1 MPYEVWVS
9 SPHGVLSQALAHTLR
24 HIGCKVSGAARPRL
38 GTDVA
43 LIDLCHTSTWPPPPA
58 GIPTLGLVCAG
69 SEDLPALL
77 LLGYHGYV
85 TSSDPVEV
93 IVKAFEAVRRGEVW
107 AERRV
112 LSKALDLAR
121 RGRPLAKQG
130 NLTDREFQ
138 VRRLVEGG
146 LSNDQIAL
154 RLGISEKTV
163 KVHLTHVYRKLGVRN
178 RVSLA
183 LLGHEPAP

>member
-9 SPHGVLSQALAHTLR
+9 SPHGVLSHALMHTLR
-24 HIGCKVSGAARPRL
+24 HIGCKVSAAPRPRL

-43 LIDLCHTSTWPPPPA
+43 LIDLCHTSSWPPPPS

-69 SEDLPALL
+69 RDDLPRLL

-85 TSSDPVEV
+85 TPSDSVDV
-93 IVKAFEAVRRGEVW
+93 IVKAFEAVRRGELW
-107 AERRV
+107 AERQV
-112 LSKALDLAR
+112 VAQTLGLAR
-121 RGRPLAKQG
+121 GGRVFPDQG
-130 NLTDREFQ
+130 SLTDREFQ
-138 VRRLVEGG
+138 VRRLVELG

-163 KVHLTHVYRKLGVRN
+163 KVHLAHMYRKLGVRN

-183 LLGHEPAP
+183 LLGRERAP

>member
-9 SPHGVLSQALAHTLR
+9 SPHGVLSHALGHTLR
-24 HIGCKVSGAARPRL
+24 HIGCKVSSAPRPRL

-58 GIPTLGLVCAG
+58 GIPTLGLVCVG
-69 SEDLPALL
+69 TDDLPALL

-85 TSSDPVEV
+85 TPIDSVDV
-93 IVKAFEAVRRGEVW
+93 IVKAFEAIRRGELW

-112 LSKALDLAR
+112 VAQTLDLAR
-121 RGRPLAKQG
+121 RGRAHAEQG
-130 NLTDREFQ
+130 SLTDREFQ
-138 VRRLVEGG
+138 IRRLVELG
-146 LSNDQIAL
+146 LSNDQIAQ
-154 RLGISEKTV
+154 RLGISDKTV
-163 KVHLTHVYRKLGVRN
+163 KVHLAHVYRKLGVRN

-183 LLGHEPAP
+183 LLGRDRSP

>member
-24 HIGCKVSGAARPRL
+24 HIGCKVSDAPRPRL

-58 GIPTLGLVCAG
+58 GIPTLGLVCVG
-69 SEDLPALL
+69 RDDLPALL

-93 IVKAFEAVRRGEVW
+93 IAKAFAAVLRGELW
-107 AERRV
+107 AERQV
-112 LSKALDLAR
+112 IAQALDLAR
-121 RGRPLAKQG
+121 NGRPPLDQG
-130 NLTDREFQ
+130 SLTEREFQ
-138 VRRLVEGG
+138 VRQLVERG
-146 LSNDQIAL
+146 LSNDQIAR
-154 RLGISEKTV
+154 RLGISDKTV
-163 KVHLTHVYRKLGVRN
+163 KVHLAHVYRKLGVRN

-183 LLGHEPAP
+183 LLGRDPPR